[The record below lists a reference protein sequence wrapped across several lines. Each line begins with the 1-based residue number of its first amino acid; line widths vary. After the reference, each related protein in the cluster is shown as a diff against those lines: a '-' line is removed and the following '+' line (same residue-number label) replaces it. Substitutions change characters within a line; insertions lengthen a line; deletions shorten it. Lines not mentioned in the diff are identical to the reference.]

1 MRIKNVFLAIVMV
14 LILIISF
21 SGCGSKDNSASEQ
34 QESTAPVVE
43 QQATP
48 EEEVVEQVI
57 ATPDP
62 STSVDSLLG
71 SWVDVSAQDR
81 FVNITK
87 KDAGYEY
94 EDNEG
99 KLPAIFEN
107 GTLKVKVSDTE
118 TADIHIDKETGN
130 LISVYQD
137 NISEYKKK

>member
-1 MRIKNVFLAIVMV
+1 MRIKNLFISIVLV
-14 LILIISF
+14 LMLIISF
-21 SGCGSKDNSASEQ
+21 SGCGNNDNSVSEQ
-34 QESTAPVVE
+34 QESTVPVVE

-48 EEEVVEQVI
+48 EEEVVEQII

-71 SWVDVSAQDR
+71 SWVDIASPDR

-99 KLPAIFEN
+99 KLPATFEN

-118 TADIHIDKETGN
+118 SADIHIDKDTGN